1 MREIAKVRQDW
12 TGVLDEEAVRRRQEV
27 LRSHDQDYRHLLSN
41 MLEKVRDERVRL
53 INLYAHSLVDKL
65 GIESSVGT
73 TLNPARLLELA
84 LTEGEDL
91 IHKRV
96 RFEAVSF
103 FDLARMLAWI
113 ERRPAESRFVVG
125 EDMGNVIALLKEG
138 LFQEK
143 TKQIEVWTYH
153 DPEDNYR
160 VREIGIDHRL
170 HHDSDL
176 VREHPMVCRMLQD
189 GRLVCFDHRPKG
201 LFETALKMI
210 KQQASSI
217 RRWDQVRDRRG
228 FKLIVPDVQQG
239 KALIDDLQ
247 VLFRKAG
254 GTFCRGHSNMT
265 GNGKRMDK
273 HNKQSSKFFR
283 AAKCE
288 VIWHDRV
295 YEILVVTFQDY
306 FSSQFALDG
315 ENHELYR
322 LKQMLDVYFPLLW
335 PADIYGI
342 DWSDERRV
350 RRPLM
355 SQMKA
360 KLGWRVKP
368 RHKHR

>member
-1 MREIAKVRQDW
+1 MREIAKIRQDW
-12 TGVLDEEAVRRRQEV
+12 TGVLDKEAVRRRQEV
-27 LRSHDQDYRHLLSN
+27 LRSYDQDYHHLLSN

-53 INLYAHSLVDKL
+53 INQYAHSLVDKL

-91 IHKRV
+91 IDRRV

-103 FDLARMLAWI
+103 FDLARFLAWI
-113 ERRPAESRFVVG
+113 ERLPDESRYVVG
-125 EDMGNVIALLKEG
+125 EDMGSVIALFKDK
-138 LFQEK
+138 LFQER
-143 TKQIEVWTYH
+143 TAQIKVSTYH
-153 DPEDNYR
+153 DPDDNYR
-160 VREIGIDHRL
+160 VREIGIDRRL
-170 HHDSDL
+170 DEDPDL
-176 VREHPMVCRMLQD
+176 VREHQMVCRMLQD
-189 GRLVCFDHRPKG
+189 GRPVRIDHRSKG
-201 LFETALKMI
+201 LFETALKML
-210 KQQASSI
+210 KQQASGI
-217 RRWDQVRDRRG
+217 RRWYQVRDRRG
-228 FKLIVPDVQQG
+228 FKLVVPDVQQA

-247 VLFRKAG
+247 ALFRKEGA
-254 GTFCRGHSNMT
+254 TFRRGHSNMT
-265 GNGKRMDK
+265 GNGKRMDRR
-273 HNKQSSKFFR
+273 NPQSSKFFR

-335 PADIYGI
+335 PAGIYGI
-342 DWSDERRV
+342 DWSDARRV

-355 SQMKA
+355 AQKKA
-360 KLGWRVKP
+360 MLGWRVKP
-368 RHKHR
+368 RRKRR